1 VAEEQV
7 PFLLQEQG
15 LAEQDLIVKPR
26 LKRKGEGCCHLE
38 KQVFL
43 KQDHNIIAEYQ
54 NLILFMLLTEY

>member
-7 PFLLQEQG
+7 SFLLQEQG
-15 LAEQDLIVKPR
+15 LAEQDLAVKPR

-43 KQDHNIIAEYQ
+43 KEDRNSIAQYL
-54 NLILFMLLTEY
+54 NLILYIFPTDY